1 MPQGEERKHLLAKFT
16 EFMCPNDRERDDS
29 YV

>member
-1 MPQGEERKHLLAKFT
+1 MPQGEERKHLLAKIT
-16 EFMCPNDRERDDS
+16 EFMYPNEGEGDGS